1 MDLSACMCLS
11 LCTSVFAAESNM
23 QSQIEIE
30 IQAEKERVF
39 SEVYRQLEIQNAV
52 SHMSIYEEILG
63 PEIEMSVLAKHGIGT
78 YNANYSAPYGGVVTY
93 TKYNC
98 DVSITYLDYNNS
110 GSTPILV
117 DKGQKGR
124 GTASCNLPAT
134 RYIIEANPLNVL
146 KPRAFRFA
154 ACIMELIPSQTAFVM
169 RW

>member
-1 MDLSACMCLS
+1 MQARGIFLTVLSAVLYGMNPLFSKTINVGGCNS
-11 LCTSVFAAESNM
+11 LTQTFA
-23 QSQIEIE
+23 
-30 IQAEKERVF
+30 R
-39 SEVYRQLEIQNAV
+39 
-52 SHMSIYEEILG
+52 
-63 PEIEMSVLAKHGIGT
+63 LAAGI
-78 YNANYSAPYGGVVTY
+78 V
-93 TKYNC
+93 
-98 DVSITYLDYNNS
+98 IFF

>member
-1 MDLSACMCLS
+1 MEALKLGWD
-11 LCTSVFAAESNM
+11 FF
-23 QSQIEIE
+23 QG
-30 IQAEKERVF
+30 
-39 SEVYRQLEIQNAV
+39 
-52 SHMSIYEEILG
+52 EILG
-63 PEIEMSVLAKHGIGT
+63 MKWLNRVIGSFLESCGLDTSSRMGASVQFFLYDTIKIMVLLGCLILLISYIQSFFPPER
-78 YNANYSAPYGGVVTY
+78 
-93 TKYNC
+93 TKK
-98 DVSITYLDYNNS
+98 I

>member
-1 MDLSACMCLS
+1 MLNGWLGEGKENRMEHDFQYISKHDPKVRAAYADLTKILRRTQDLAR
-11 LCTSVFAAESNM
+11 
-23 QSQIEIE
+23 
-30 IQAEKERVF
+30 EKFTFQFYPVGSF
-39 SEVYRQLEIQNAV
+39 
-52 SHMSIYEEILG
+52 
-63 PEIEMSVLAKHGIGT
+63 
-78 YNANYSAPYGGVVTY
+78 
-93 TKYNC
+93 
-98 DVSITYLDYNNS
+98 

>member
-1 MDLSACMCLS
+1 MRYLWTEDTGAGFHFWKLVNQL
-11 LCTSVFAAESNM
+11 LFDNELVVESKGSN
-23 QSQIEIE
+23 QG
-30 IQAEKERVF
+30 
-39 SEVYRQLEIQNAV
+39 LLDAV
-52 SHMSIYEEILG
+52 SDLNIKDNE
-63 PEIEMSVLAKHGIGT
+63 
-78 YNANYSAPYGGVVTY
+78 
-93 TKYNC
+93 KY
-98 DVSITYLDYNNS
+98 Y

>member
-1 MDLSACMCLS
+1 MNN
-11 LCTSVFAAESNM
+11 SNRNEYVD
-23 QSQIEIE
+23 IV
-30 IQAEKERVF
+30 R
-39 SEVYRQLEIQNAV
+39 
-52 SHMSIYEEILG
+52 
-63 PEIEMSVLAKHGIGT
+63 GIGILSIVVGHAFNT
-78 YNANYSAPYGGVVTY
+78 DNIWNSAVDGVR
-93 TKYNC
+93 KF
-98 DVSITYLDYNNS
+98 